1 MDRYMKQTEDLT
13 VRSDNAMESEVQK
26 KYDTI
31 MWSLIHSGHSVTA
44 MESCTGG
51 MIASLLTDTEGA
63 SGILKGTYVT
73 YSNEAKIACGV
84 SEHVIQEY
92 GVYSIQTAE
101 AMAKAARIAYHADL
115 GIGITGSFGNVDPV
129 NSDSIPGEIYAA
141 VSFLDSIVSEQ
152 FVLPLG
158 LARHTYKLLAANHT
172 ADLILH
178 VLADCGIT
186 ESDKN
191 GTATDC
197 AEGK

>member
-1 MDRYMKQTEDLT
+1 MDRYMERTKDEKACCAAEL
-13 VRSDNAMESEVQK
+13 ESVVQK
-26 KYDTI
+26 KYKMITRL
-31 MWSLIHSGHSVTA
+31 LIYSGHSVTA

-63 SGILKGTYVT
+63 SGVLKGTFVT

-84 SEHVIQEY
+84 SEHIIQAY
-92 GVYSIQTAE
+92 GVYSTQTAE
-101 AMAKAARIAYHADL
+101 AMAKAARHAYHADL

-141 VSFLDSIVSEQ
+141 VSFLDSIVSEP

-158 LARHTYKLLAANHT
+158 LARHTYKLLAADHT

-178 VLADCGIT
+178 VLADCGIM
-186 ESDKN
+186 ESDNN

>member
-1 MDRYMKQTEDLT
+1 
-13 VRSDNAMESEVQK
+13 
-26 KYDTI
+26 
-31 MWSLIHSGHSVTA
+31 
-44 MESCTGG
+44 